1 MTTDSGDPR
10 PFTQLLLDWRDGDA
24 TALARLTPLVYD
36 ELHRLARHYMSQER
50 PGHTLQAT
58 ALVNEAYLKLADS
71 RRVQWQGRAHFV
83 AFAAQLMRRILVDF
97 ARHRNYQKRG
107 GDWRQVTL
115 HEGVAI
121 AGPGSDFI
129 ELDEALQ
136 RLDTFDPRRARVV
149 EMRFFGGLTLE
160 ETAEVLN
167 VSVDTIGRDWNTA
180 KAWLLRELTRKPER

>member
-1 MTTDSGDPR
+1 MTSRSDRPG
-10 PFTQLLLDWRDGDA
+10 PFTQLLLNWRNGDA

-36 ELHRLARHYMSQER
+36 ELHRLARRYMSQER

-58 ALVNEAYLKLADS
+58 ALVNEAYLKLVDS
-71 RRVQWQGRAHFV
+71 QRVQWQGRSHFV
-83 AFAAQLMRRILVDF
+83 AVAAQLMRRILVDF
-97 ARHRNYQKRG
+97 ARQRNYQKRG

-115 HEGVAI
+115 HEDVAI
-121 AGPGSDFI
+121 AGPESDFI

-136 RLDTFDPRRARVV
+136 RLDTFDSRKARVV

-167 VSVDTIGRDWNTA
+167 VSIDTIGRDWNAA
-180 KAWLLRELTRKPER
+180 KACLLRELTRNAER